1 MKSIKTPIVIIGM
14 LVLVY
19 SCSSNKQGKEYLNDW
34 KFTENID
41 KAKIVK
47 TDVETGKM
55 FDILTSKTTGI
66 TFNNEL
72 IETFDLNYYRYGYS
86 YNGAGVGVGDFN
98 NDGLQDLYFSGNVVP
113 DRIYINKGNMQ
124 FEDIT
129 AKSGINQKPGWSTG
143 VTVVDVNEDG
153 FKDIYVCRARFEDP
167 VKRRNLLYINNGDL
181 TFTEKGEEFGLA
193 DDSYSTQANFF
204 DADNDGDLDVY
215 IVTHPTDFKDKNK
228 QKNFQK
234 IEDGSNMSNRF
245 YRNEGNGKFTEC
257 HKEVGI
263 NNHGFGLSVTTGDIN
278 NDGWMDVF
286 VGNDYIMHD
295 YTYINQGDGT
305 FKEMSREVLNKTA
318 YYGMGTDIADYNN
331 DGLLDMFTV
340 DMDIEGNY
348 GTKTFMQSNKQTF
361 LRTLVNGGYLQQY
374 GRNALQLNNGIG
386 KFSEVANFA
395 GVSTTGWSWSPLFAD
410 YDNDGNKDLYVSNGF
425 LKDSHMDIMEVYI
438 KLTRANRLSD
448 SSEYYELRKQIP
460 ENSVLEWPNAMF
472 HNNGDLTFEDVR
484 EDWGLYFPS
493 TSYGAAYA
501 DLDNDG
507 DVDIVVNN
515 ANLESYIARNNSSK
529 LTTNKYLR
537 VDLQGEKSNPDG
549 LGAKIYVTTGNKTQ
563 LVQMETVKGYQ
574 SCSEPVAH
582 FGLGTAEKVDKVVV
596 VWLDGKENVATD
608 VTTNQTLVFAHKD
621 AIKPAKTNVPMQ
633 DKLFVDATKDLQID
647 FVHKENEFDD
657 FDREFLI
664 PHELSNLGPGLAVG
678 DINGDG
684 MEDFF
689 VGGAKNQSGAV
700 YLQAANGTF
709 TKGTFAAGVEDI
721 QSEDQGAIFFDADG
735 DSDLDL
741 YVVSGGSD
749 FPKDDGHLMDRLYI
763 NDGKGN
769 FNIASG
775 ALPQMISSGSIAAA
789 QDYDKDGDMDLFI
802 GGRMIPGNYPYPTGS
817 YILQNNKGKFTD
829 VTKAVA
835 PDLMEIGM
843 VSAGL
848 WTDYNNDGDYD
859 LIITGEWMPITVFEN
874 NGGKFKNITSSTGLS
889 ESTGWWNSLT
899 AGDFDNDGDMD
910 YVAGNFG
917 INLKYRPK
925 EKPIELFYDDYDDN
939 GTHDIIMGY
948 WQHDKLYPQKTRE
961 RMIEQM
967 KGVEEIFPD
976 WDSYGRA
983 EVWDFYGKKRMENSK
998 LHYKANSFYTSYIEN
1013 LGNNKFQ
1020 VKKLPNEAQIS
1031 TTFGIVAMDVN
1042 NDGFLDIVSHG
1053 NFYETE
1059 IETNT
1064 QDAGIG
1070 NVLLGNGDGSF
1081 TPLPARNSGFYS
1093 CMTAR
1098 ALALIC
1104 VGTNKTPVL
1113 ITSNNNNK
1121 MEAFKLV
1128 SNEKSI
1134 ALNNNDAYVIITYTD
1149 GKKRRQELYTG
1160 SGYLSQNSKSVI
1172 INSQVAEV
1180 TVYDNKGTARSVYG
1194 GVTALSAKH

>member
-596 VWLDGKENVATD
+596 VWLDGKENVATE

-1093 CMTAR
+1093 CLNAK

>member
-374 GRNALQLNNGIG
+374 GRNALQLNNGVG

-596 VWLDGKENVATD
+596 VWLDGKENVATE

-1093 CMTAR
+1093 CLNAK